1 MSLTLELLRMET
13 DRDLFWPYSAGNGL
27 ISAVPHDCPKA
38 AKKANVTN
46 SSNQAL
52 VNNNNNNNN
61 SLSKVR
67 AGLSTH
73 HKRHSYY
80 ECCVNVEVSALLEHW
95 LGWDHHHHSDQ
106 SELVS
111 DSASPMPTSWADRL
125 VSHLVEEAPIPTDKN
140 STDHPISIWV
150 RKFCSEIGCDVLK
163 KQDNNGKTLLHHL
176 LSGAVKRNLVVTAR
190 ILIEAGIAVDTRDLN
205 GDTPLLLIKNLITEL
220 ATAASTTS
228 SNANVDEDSSNSNS
242 DYSNSNSDYPNSN
255 SNSSCSSSP
264 ISEVCDLIM
273 LLVVEHHASLDALDA
288 KGRSLLTYAV
298 EAGDRCLA
306 ITRLLINLGAK
317 TFSDQLGNE
326 AGSSAF
332 AWFLRAQMRKIPKG
346 QNFEILD
353 LDEDSLYVLGTA
365 IIAEA
370 HDLGF
375 KAIVDRTMVALGTSR
390 EVHGPLFRRLR
401 GLLAPY
407 WLQPLQLRQLAVHS
421 LRRSLGPKRLSTT
434 NKKGH
439 NAELLMSA
447 RLKVPLKLQRYIMLE
462 EKIPAS
468 K

>member
-1 MSLTLELLRMET
+1 MET
-13 DRDLFWPYSAGNGL
+13 DRDLFWPYSAGNAL

-38 AKKANVTN
+38 AKKAANNN
-46 SSNQAL
+46 SSNQTL

-67 AGLSTH
+67 AGLST

-95 LGWDHHHHSDQ
+95 LGWDHHSDQ
-106 SELVS
+106 SESKLVS
-111 DSASPMPTSWADRL
+111 DPSAVASPMPTSWADRL
-125 VSHLVEEAPIPTDKN
+125 VSHLVEEAPSPPTDN
-140 STDHPISIWV
+140 TDHPISIWV

-176 LSGAVKRNLVVTAR
+176 LSGAVKRNLVVTAK
-190 ILIEAGIAVDTRDLN
+190 ILIEAGIPVDTKDQN
-205 GDTPLLLIKNLITEL
+205 GDTPLLLVKNLITE
-220 ATAASTTS
+220 
-228 SNANVDEDSSNSNS
+228 S
-242 DYSNSNSDYPNSN
+242 DCPT
-255 SNSSCSSSP
+255 
-264 ISEVCDLIM
+264 SEVCDLIT
-273 LLVVEHHASLDALDA
+273 LLVVDHHASLDALDA

-306 ITRLLINLGAK
+306 LSRLLINLGAK
-317 TFSDQLGNE
+317 TNSDQLGNE
-326 AGSSAF
+326 AASSAF
-332 AWFLRAQMRKIPKG
+332 AWFLRAQMRKSKG
-346 QNFEILD
+346 QD

-370 HDLGF
+370 HEMRF
-375 KAIVDRTMVALGTSR
+375 KAIVDRTMVALGSSR

-407 WLQPLQLRQLAVHS
+407 WLQPLQLRQLAVNS
-421 LRRSLGPKRLSTT
+421 LRRSLGPKRLS
-434 NKKGH
+434 KGH
-439 NAELLMSA
+439 ESMMSQ
-447 RLKVPLKLQRYIMLE
+447 LKVPRKLQRYITLE

>member
-38 AKKANVTN
+38 AKKANTN
-46 SSNQAL
+46 SSNQTL
-52 VNNNNNNNN
+52 VNNNNNN

-67 AGLSTH
+67 AGLST

-95 LGWDHHHHSDQ
+95 LGWDHHSDQ

-125 VSHLVEEAPIPTDKN
+125 VSHLVEEASPTD
-140 STDHPISIWV
+140 TDHPISIWV

-205 GDTPLLLIKNLITEL
+205 GDTPLLLIKNLITE
-220 ATAASTTS
+220 ATADDCPT
-228 SNANVDEDSSNSNS
+228 
-242 DYSNSNSDYPNSN
+242 
-255 SNSSCSSSP
+255 
-264 ISEVCDLIM
+264 SEVCDLLK

-326 AGSSAF
+326 AASSAF
-332 AWFLRAQMRKIPKG
+332 AWFLRAQMRKTKG
-346 QNFEILD
+346 QD

-421 LRRSLGPKRLSTT
+421 LRRSLGPKRLS
-434 NKKGH
+434 KGH
-439 NAELLMSA
+439 NAELMMSA
-447 RLKVPLKLQRYIMLE
+447 RLKVPLKLQRYITLE

>member
-13 DRDLFWPYSAGNGL
+13 DRDLFWPYSAGNAL

-38 AKKANVTN
+38 AKKAANNN
-46 SSNQAL
+46 SSNQTL

-67 AGLSTH
+67 AGLST

-95 LGWDHHHHSDQ
+95 LGWDHHHSDQ

-125 VSHLVEEAPIPTDKN
+125 VSHLVEEASPTD
-140 STDHPISIWV
+140 TDHPISIWV

-205 GDTPLLLIKNLITEL
+205 GDTPLLLIKNLITE
-220 ATAASTTS
+220 ATADDLPMT
-228 SNANVDEDSSNSNS
+228 
-242 DYSNSNSDYPNSN
+242 
-255 SNSSCSSSP
+255 
-264 ISEVCDLIM
+264 SEVCDLLK

-326 AGSSAF
+326 AASSAF
-332 AWFLRAQMRKIPKG
+332 AWFLRAQMRNY
-346 QNFEILD
+346 QQSH
-353 LDEDSLYVLGTA
+353 LDEDTLYVLGTA

-421 LRRSLGPKRLSTT
+421 LRRSLGPKRLS
-434 NKKGH
+434 KGH
-439 NAELLMSA
+439 NAELMMSA
-447 RLKVPLKLQRYIMLE
+447 RLKVPLKLQRYITLE

>member
-1 MSLTLELLRMET
+1 M
-13 DRDLFWPYSAGNGL
+13 
-27 ISAVPHDCPKA
+27 
-38 AKKANVTN
+38 
-46 SSNQAL
+46 
-52 VNNNNNNNN
+52 
-61 SLSKVR
+61 
-67 AGLSTH
+67 
-73 HKRHSYY
+73 YY
-80 ECCVNVEVSALLEHW
+80 FA
-95 LGWDHHHHSDQ
+95 
-106 SELVS
+106 
-111 DSASPMPTSWADRL
+111 
-125 VSHLVEEAPIPTDKN
+125 
-140 STDHPISIWV
+140 
-150 RKFCSEIGCDVLK
+150 
-163 KQDNNGKTLLHHL
+163 
-176 LSGAVKRNLVVTAR
+176 GAVKRNLVVTAR

-220 ATAASTTS
+220 AA
-228 SNANVDEDSSNSNS
+228 SNSNVA
-242 DYSNSNSDYPNSN
+242 DD
-255 SNSSCSSSP
+255 CSLT
-264 ISEVCDLIM
+264 SEVCDLLK

-326 AGSSAF
+326 AASSAF
-332 AWFLRAQMRKIPKG
+332 AWFLRAQMRNY
-346 QNFEILD
+346 QQSH
-353 LDEDSLYVLGTA
+353 LDEDTLYVLGTA

-421 LRRSLGPKRLSTT
+421 LRRSLGPKRLST
-434 NKKGH
+434 KGH
-439 NAELLMSA
+439 NAESLMMSA
-447 RLKVPLKLQRYIMLE
+447 RLKVPLKLQRYITLE

>member
-13 DRDLFWPYSAGNGL
+13 DRDLFWPYSAGNAL

-38 AKKANVTN
+38 AKKAANNN
-46 SSNQAL
+46 SSNQTL

-67 AGLSTH
+67 AGLST

-95 LGWDHHHHSDQ
+95 LGWDHHSDQ
-106 SELVS
+106 SESKLVS
-111 DSASPMPTSWADRL
+111 DPSAVVASPMPTSWADRL
-125 VSHLVEEAPIPTDKN
+125 VSHLVEEAPSPPTDN
-140 STDHPISIWV
+140 TDHPISIWV

-220 ATAASTTS
+220 AA
-228 SNANVDEDSSNSNS
+228 SNSNVA
-242 DYSNSNSDYPNSN
+242 DD
-255 SNSSCSSSP
+255 CSLT
-264 ISEVCDLIM
+264 SEVCDLLK

-326 AGSSAF
+326 AASSAF
-332 AWFLRAQMRKIPKG
+332 AWFLRAQMRNY
-346 QNFEILD
+346 QQSH
-353 LDEDSLYVLGTA
+353 LDEDTLYVLGTA

-421 LRRSLGPKRLSTT
+421 LRRSLGPKRLST
-434 NKKGH
+434 KGH
-439 NAELLMSA
+439 NAESLMMSA
-447 RLKVPLKLQRYIMLE
+447 RLKVPLKLQRYITLE

>member
-38 AKKANVTN
+38 AKKANTN

-52 VNNNNNNNN
+52 VNNNNNNN

-67 AGLSTH
+67 AGLST

-95 LGWDHHHHSDQ
+95 LGWDHHSDQ

-125 VSHLVEEAPIPTDKN
+125 VSHLVEEASPTD
-140 STDHPISIWV
+140 TDHPISIWV

-190 ILIEAGIAVDTRDLN
+190 ILTEAGIAVDTRDLN
-205 GDTPLLLIKNLITEL
+205 GDTPLLLIKNLITE
-220 ATAASTTS
+220 ATADDCPT
-228 SNANVDEDSSNSNS
+228 
-242 DYSNSNSDYPNSN
+242 
-255 SNSSCSSSP
+255 
-264 ISEVCDLIM
+264 SEVCDLLK

-326 AGSSAF
+326 AASSAF
-332 AWFLRAQMRKIPKG
+332 AWFLRAQMRKTKG
-346 QNFEILD
+346 QD

-421 LRRSLGPKRLSTT
+421 LRRSLGPKRLS
-434 NKKGH
+434 KGH
-439 NAELLMSA
+439 NAELMMSA
-447 RLKVPLKLQRYIMLE
+447 RLKVPLKLQRYITLE

>member
-38 AKKANVTN
+38 AKKANTN
-46 SSNQAL
+46 SSNQTL
-52 VNNNNNNNN
+52 VNNNNN

-67 AGLSTH
+67 AGLST

-95 LGWDHHHHSDQ
+95 LGWDHHSDRQ
-106 SELVS
+106 VS
-111 DSASPMPTSWADRL
+111 DDSPMPTSWADRL
-125 VSHLVEEAPIPTDKN
+125 VSHLVEEATPTSAATPTDK
-140 STDHPISIWV
+140 DHPSIWV

-176 LSGAVKRNLVVTAR
+176 LSGAVKRNLAVTAR
-190 ILIEAGIAVDTRDLN
+190 ILLEAGIPVDMKDHN
-205 GDTPLLLIKNLITEL
+205 GDTPLLLVKNLIME
-220 ATAASTTS
+220 SC
-228 SNANVDEDSSNSNS
+228 NDQCPNVRM
-242 DYSNSNSDYPNSN
+242 
-255 SNSSCSSSP
+255 
-264 ISEVCDLIM
+264 SEVLMSEIRDLLT
-273 LLVVEHHASLDALDA
+273 LLVLDYKASLNALDA

-298 EAGDRCLA
+298 EAGDQCLA
-306 ITRLLINLGAK
+306 LTRFLINLGAK
-317 TFSDQLGNE
+317 TFSDQLVNE
-326 AGSSAF
+326 AASSAF
-332 AWFLRAQMRKIPKG
+332 AWFLRAQMRKSKV
-346 QNFEILD
+346 QN
-353 LDEDSLYVLGTA
+353 LDEESLYVLGTA
-365 IIAEA
+365 IMSEG

-375 KAIVDRTMVALGTSR
+375 KAIVDRTMVALGSSR

-421 LRRSLGPKRLSTT
+421 LRRSLGPKRLS
-434 NKKGH
+434 KGP
-439 NAELLMSA
+439 EQMMS
-447 RLKVPLKLQRYIMLE
+447 RLKVPRKLQRYITLE

-468 K
+468 KQ

>member
-1 MSLTLELLRMET
+1 M
-13 DRDLFWPYSAGNGL
+13 FF
-27 ISAVPHDCPKA
+27 
-38 AKKANVTN
+38 
-46 SSNQAL
+46 
-52 VNNNNNNNN
+52 
-61 SLSKVR
+61 
-67 AGLSTH
+67 
-73 HKRHSYY
+73 YY
-80 ECCVNVEVSALLEHW
+80 FA
-95 LGWDHHHHSDQ
+95 
-106 SELVS
+106 
-111 DSASPMPTSWADRL
+111 
-125 VSHLVEEAPIPTDKN
+125 
-140 STDHPISIWV
+140 
-150 RKFCSEIGCDVLK
+150 
-163 KQDNNGKTLLHHL
+163 
-176 LSGAVKRNLVVTAR
+176 GAVKRNLVVTAR

-220 ATAASTTS
+220 AA
-228 SNANVDEDSSNSNS
+228 
-242 DYSNSNSDYPNSN
+242 
-255 SNSSCSSSP
+255 SNSSSTTNTTADVDVCSST
-264 ISEVCDLIM
+264 SEICDLLK

-326 AGSSAF
+326 AASSAF
-332 AWFLRAQMRKIPKG
+332 AWFLRAQMRKPKG
-346 QNFEILD
+346 RD

-421 LRRSLGPKRLSTT
+421 LRRSLGPKRLS
-434 NKKGH
+434 KGH
-439 NAELLMSA
+439 NAELMMSA
-447 RLKVPLKLQRYIMLE
+447 RLKVPLKLQRYITLE